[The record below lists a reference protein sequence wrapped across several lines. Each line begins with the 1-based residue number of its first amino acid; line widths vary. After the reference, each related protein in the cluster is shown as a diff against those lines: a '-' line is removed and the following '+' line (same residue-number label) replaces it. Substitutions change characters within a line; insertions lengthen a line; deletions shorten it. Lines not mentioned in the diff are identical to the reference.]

1 MIIWISSYPKS
12 GNTWLRS
19 LISSYYFTEDG
30 NFKFEALKNIS
41 QFPQKKY
48 FKEKI
53 DRPGKVSS
61 YWLSA
66 QREIVKDKKV
76 KFLKTHNSLLAINGN
91 QFTSPQYTIG
101 AINIIRDPRN
111 ILTSLCN
118 HYELT
123 YDEGISFMNNDRKSI
138 IDPNEKSEYSDFQ
151 YLSSWSNH
159 VSSWTKTNQFRKMV
173 IKYEDLA
180 IDPYKVFRDIIVFI
194 NTLSNFENKID
205 EKKLE
210 NCLRTT
216 EFETLKAK
224 ENENGFLESIISQK
238 KNKQIKFFNLGFK
251 NKWKDVVP
259 KAYHEKI
266 NNVFKAD
273 LIKLNY

>member
-30 NFKFEALKNIS
+30 NFKFETLKNIP
-41 QFPQKKY
+41 QFPQQKFYKK
-48 FKEKI
+48 KI
-53 DRPGKVSS
+53 NTPGEVSS
-61 YWLSA
+61 HWLSA
-66 QREIVKDKKV
+66 QSEIIKDKKI
-76 KFLKTHNSLLAINGN
+76 KFLKTHNSLLSINGN
-91 QFTSPQYTIG
+91 EFTSLQHTIG
-101 AINIIRDPRN
+101 AIYIIRDPRN
-111 ILTSLCN
+111 VLTSLCN

-138 IDPNEKSEYSDFQ
+138 IDPNEKGEYSDFQ

-159 VSSWTKTNQFRKMV
+159 VSSWTKKNKLRKML
-173 IKYEDLA
+173 IKYEDLET
-180 IDPYKVFRDIIVFI
+180 DPYKVFRDVIVFI
-194 NTLSNFENKID
+194 NTISNFENKID

-210 NCLRTT
+210 NSLRTT

-251 NKWKDVVP
+251 NKWKDVIP
-259 KAYHEKI
+259 NAFHEKI

-273 LIKLNY
+273 LIKLDY